1 MSGAFVKL
9 PRELLESDAW
19 RSLGI
24 NARRFIDFLMLEHM
38 RQGGKRNGFLLAPRR
53 QLMEFGIG
61 AHFVSD
67 AIDEV
72 DRLGLVDC
80 RRGLGRRPS
89 IYALTWLPLAD
100 GSEPSN
106 GWRVASAKE
115 HSQEMSAVSTFNE
128 CQTALT
134 KPVASA
140 KQHSQSPKSSS
151 AKQHPPSRS
160 SYQGVAVA
168 LKVGGAEQAVS
179 REHRHATGKPNG
191 QALPR

>member
-115 HSQEMSAVSTFNE
+115 HSQEISAVSTFNE

-140 KQHSQSPKSSS
+140 KQHSQSPKTSS
-151 AKQHPPSRS
+151 AKQHSPSRS
-160 SYQGVAVA
+160 SYQD
-168 LKVGGAEQAVS
+168 GAECSDLSEQGSVVGNGHLS
-179 REHRHATGKPNG
+179 GKWTGE
-191 QALPR
+191 RR